1 MATEM
6 GSNGQ
11 RFKGSF
17 LPDIKP
23 VDTMRGAA
31 ADFDKLS
38 LEVRLQIMGLAA
50 GVDIVDPAPAA
61 LTFVRRYPGW
71 QPASL

>member
-17 LPDIKP
+17 LSDTKP

-31 ADFDKLS
+31 ADFSKLPPD
-38 LEVRLQIMGLAA
+38 VQVQIIELSKGVELAHA
-50 GVDIVDPAPAA
+50 APAA

-71 QPASL
+71 QPA